1 LLLSGGLGSNDGG
14 TGVIGGSGRG
24 GGWSETD
31 GPEGVVVDGASG
43 GLTQNGEFPP
53 SARLAASPSPAGMG
67 WLAAGSTVLMKLSL

>member
-14 TGVIGGSGRG
+14 TGVIGGRGSG

-31 GPEGVVVDGASG
+31 GPEGVVPAGGVVVDGASG
-43 GLTQNGEFPP
+43 GLTQNGEFP
-53 SARLAASPSPAGMG
+53 AGVG